1 MEFAAQRDVNQVSS
15 KVRPLEK
22 ASMNPRGTALRDK
35 GEQQSW
41 QICKDVHH
49 RAQELMISRH
59 KKSGKEDK
67 SLARMRRDCW
77 SN

>member
-1 MEFAAQRDVNQVSS
+1 MLGF
-15 KVRPLEK
+15 LEL
-22 ASMNPRGTALRDK
+22 ANMNPRETALRDK
-35 GEQQSW
+35 GEQQNW
-41 QICKDVHH
+41 QICKDVLHIL
-49 RAQELMISRH
+49 QKLMISRQ